1 VSFPR
6 VRPRRRRRTPEL
18 RALVRETRLAASDLI
33 LPLFVAERDEDAVEV
48 AAMPGVVRHSLAAL
62 DAELDR
68 ALAAG
73 IRAVL
78 LFGVPGRKDSLG
90 TSASDADGIVARAL
104 RRIRERRL
112 PLVAITDVCLCAYAD
127 HGHCGVLDEDGVA
140 NDASLDRLA
149 AMAACHAEA
158 GADLVAPSAMMDG
171 MVAALRSRLDAD
183 GHQQVGIL
191 SYAVKYAS
199 AFYGPFREAA
209 QSAPRSG
216 DRRGYQMD
224 PGNAREALLEARLDA
239 AEGADLLMVKPA
251 LPYLDVV
258 RRVKDAFPELPLVGY
273 QVSGEYAMIRAA
285 AALGVLDERAAALE
299 SLLAIRRAGADAIV
313 TYFAKE
319 AAAWLR
325 S

>member
-1 VSFPR
+1 
-6 VRPRRRRRTPEL
+6 
-18 RALVRETRLAASDLI
+18 
-33 LPLFVAERDEDAVEV
+33 
-48 AAMPGVVRHSLAAL
+48 MPGVVRHSLAAL

-224 PGNAREALLEARLDA
+224 PGNARVALLEARLDA